1 LISREELLNM
11 KDTEKMLIPI
21 CRDHFKRLV
30 KNDVCSSCPSR
41 IENEQIVEKLSE
53 LYRDDEQGTLKAI
66 FIEIQSLRRLT
77 STQQEKIEQ
86 IEKLANEI
94 NIVLFGI
101 NRTNG
106 INGEVKSVKQEIRYL
121 QKYVWIIVGAATIL
135 QIILIPLI
143 KILTK

>member
-1 LISREELLNM
+1 MR
-11 KDTEKMLIPI
+11 DTEKMLIPI

>member
-1 LISREELLNM
+1 
-11 KDTEKMLIPI
+11 MLIPI

>member
-1 LISREELLNM
+1 M